1 MAKFDHKQIDEVI
14 HGRVRL
20 AIMAFLAVQDNAVDF
35 TQLKKSIN
43 VSDGNLSTHMSK
55 LEAANYIKL
64 TKQFKGK
71 RPQTLVKLT
80 KQGSHAFVQYIAH
93 LEALLPPKI

>member
-1 MAKFDHKQIDEVI
+1 MTNFDHKQIDDVI

-20 AIMAFLAVQDNAVDF
+20 AIMAFLLSDGCDVDF
-35 TQLKKSIN
+35 TRLKKSIN

-55 LEAANYIKL
+55 LEAANYIAV

-80 KQGSHAFVQYIAH
+80 AKGKAAFAAYVAH
-93 LEALLPPKI
+93 LASLLPS